1 MYVPLVRSPVP
12 LEEPVSRPESSMI
25 AWLGVLEGDI
35 RHVGG
40 KAASLDRLARLGFR
54 IPPGFCLTTSAFDA
68 QIAAIP
74 GASADLERLGDEDVR
89 LRLINSFETAP
100 VVETVARAL
109 DAAVMRLAAEL
120 EAIGGPARF
129 AVRSS
134 GIGEDS
140 SAASFAGL
148 HETELDVPPDGVA
161 GAVRRCW
168 ASLWS
173 APAVAYRQRKGLAL
187 DGGGMAVV
195 VQALVPASSAAV
207 VFTRHP
213 VTGRTDQL
221 VITSVRGLGDAMVS
235 GTVTPD
241 TWVVDRSS
249 LAWIEYTPGGGRDE
263 RPGRDERSGRD
274 ERLGPAIAD
283 AELRELAGLALDVE
297 RGFGGPVDIE
307 AAAAGGQWFLLQAR
321 PITTTPGEPT
331 PGDPTPGDPT
341 PGLAP
346 GPVPAIPTG
355 TAAFPVA
362 WEDPTDP
369 TLTWDRDDMHM
380 PFALVPLSADYIRTL
395 GEGFNFRYTFHGDFP
410 QRWKCRVW
418 NGYVYFAL
426 DYNVPAE
433 ERPAI
438 DERWQATMHR
448 QVEVTEAW
456 WRDEAL
462 PEIRRLEAEI
472 RNIPAEGLAP
482 SALAQAWDRA
492 WAVTLRMWEL
502 HFIAIGGPYTAVE
515 QLADFYDAL
524 VPEAAPGEAVRL
536 IGGTPNELFAVGL
549 GIEELARIARAH
561 PAIEAALTT
570 GALSAEGARR
580 AVQPAEL
587 VDLDGSGAFLA
598 ALDTFLEAHGHLGQ
612 AFDDLVETSWADEP
626 SIVLGQVGHQLA
638 SPPEGA
644 ESRRARLR
652 SEADDLAGT
661 VRERLADAPEKSA
674 EFERLLS
681 YARAIGPLTE
691 GHNYWIDRLA
701 QARIRT
707 LAIRVGRRLVASGG
721 IDAPEDILFLHRD
734 EVRAQIEQP
743 TDLRPI
749 LSARRAEHE
758 RHRKLIAPRII
769 GVDPGTRAADRF
781 DGERFTS
788 DDPRTLRGT
797 GASAGIVRGTARVTL
812 TPADFARLRPGDI
825 IVCASS
831 NPSWVPVFTT
841 AGGLVTNTGGVLSH
855 AAVVARE
862 FGLPAVVGTGDAT
875 TRIQDGAMVEIDG
888 TLGTVRLL

>member
-1 MYVPLVRSPVP
+1 MP
-12 LEEPVSRPESSMI
+12 LEEPVPRPESSMI
-25 AWLGVLEGDI
+25 AWLGVIQGDVA
-35 RHVGG
+35 HVGG

-54 IPPGFCLTTSAFDA
+54 IPPGFCLTTAAFDA
-68 QIAAIP
+68 QIASIP
-74 GASADLERLGDEDVR
+74 GASADLERLGDEEVR
-89 LRLINSFETAP
+89 LRLVERFETAP
-100 VVETVARAL
+100 MVGTVAGAL
-109 DAAVMRLAAEL
+109 DAAVTRLVAEL
-120 EAIGGPARF
+120 QAIGGPARF

-148 HETELDVPPDGVA
+148 HDTELDVPPDGVA

-173 APAVAYRQRKGLAL
+173 APAVAYRQRQGLAL
-187 DGGGMAVV
+187 DGGGMAIV

-241 TWVVDRSS
+241 TWVVDRAS
-249 LAWIEYTPGGGRDE
+249 LAWIEYTPGGGRD
-263 RPGRDERSGRD
+263 GRDVREGRP
-274 ERLGPAIAD
+274 GPAIAD
-283 AELRELAGLALDVE
+283 AELRELAGMALDVE

-321 PITTTPGEPT
+321 PITTMPADPTPDDPM
-331 PGDPTPGDPT
+331 PGDPSQGLTPG
-341 PGLAP
+341 AS
-346 GPVPAIPTG
+346 PAILTG
-355 TAAFPVA
+355 TADFPVA

-395 GEGFNFRYTFHGDFP
+395 GEGFNFRYTLHGDFP

-418 NGYVYFAL
+418 NGYTYFAIN
-426 DYNVPAE
+426 YNAPPE

-438 DERWQATMHR
+438 DERWQAAMQR

-472 RNIPAEGLAP
+472 RMIPAEGLAP

-492 WAVTLRMWEL
+492 WAATLRMWEL

-536 IGGTPNELFAVGL
+536 IGGTLNELFDVEL
-549 GIEELARIARAH
+549 GVEELARIARTH

-570 GALSAEGARR
+570 GALSADGSRR
-580 AVQPAEL
+580 VVQPAEL
-587 VDLDGSGAFLA
+587 VALDGSAAFLA

-612 AFDDLVETSWADEP
+612 AFDDLVEASWADEP
-626 SIVLGQVGHQLA
+626 SIVLGQVGHHLA
-638 SPPEGA
+638 SPPEGS

-652 SEADDLAGT
+652 TEADALAGT
-661 VRERLADAPEKSA
+661 VRERLADTPEQSA
-674 EFERLLS
+674 AFERLLS

-721 IDAPEDILFLHRD
+721 IDTPEDILFLHRD
-734 EVRAQIEQP
+734 EVRVQIERP
-743 TDLRPI
+743 TDLRP
-749 LSARRAEHE
+749 LLAARRAEHE
-758 RHRKLIAPRII
+758 RHAKLIAPRII
-769 GVDPGTRAADRF
+769 GLDPGTRPVDRF

-788 DDPRTLRGT
+788 DDPRILRGT
-797 GASAGIVRGTARVTL
+797 GASAGVVRATARVTL
-812 TPADFARLRPGDI
+812 SPADFARLRPGDI

-875 TRIQDGAMVEIDG
+875 TRIQDGALVEIDG